1 MEIDLTTAGAK
12 FFPTAA
18 RKCLRIQQ
26 HHRREVSI
34 MPKGFTE
41 LAHQRQCLVNEEN
54 TILTFQGHPEKD
66 AQTARLRIADSER
79 WFGTSLQ
86 DHHAVTCFVTA
97 LEREDDGK
105 EIWRRIL
112 VWATE

>member
-1 MEIDLTTAGAK
+1 
-12 FFPTAA
+12 
-18 RKCLRIQQ
+18 
-26 HHRREVSI
+26 